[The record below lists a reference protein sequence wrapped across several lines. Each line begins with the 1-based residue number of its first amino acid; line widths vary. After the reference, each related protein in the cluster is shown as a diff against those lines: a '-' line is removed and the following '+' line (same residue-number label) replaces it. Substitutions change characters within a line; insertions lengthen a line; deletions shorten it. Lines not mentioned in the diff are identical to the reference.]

1 MRFKKKQMIY
11 IFSFVFM
18 CLSVPAFAKLVPT
31 YREIHSQLGVDAIV
45 IQVSDLSKLS
55 LALNDPDTLKKYGS
69 FSALQNSLPACQH
82 LVFAMNA
89 GMYHRDREP
98 VGLYIEANQQ
108 RTALNTQDGYG
119 NFFLQPN
126 GVLAWNDREAII
138 KSTSEFTKRAF
149 HTKYATQSGPMLV
162 INGNI
167 HSKFLTDSDS
177 LKIRNAVGVKDNQLY
192 FVITRNRVNFYALA
206 RLFKDELQIDNALY
220 LDGSI
225 SSLYWAA
232 QQRNDHITQLGP
244 LLAWIDPAQC
254 HFKNLH

>member
-18 CLSVPAFAKLVPT
+18 CLSFPAFAKLAPT
-31 YREIHSQLGVDAIV
+31 YREIHSQLGVNAIV

-138 KSTSEFTKRAF
+138 KTTSEFTKRAF

-232 QQRNDHITQLGP
+232 QQRNDRITQLGP

-254 HFKNLH
+254 DFKNLH

>member
-18 CLSVPAFAKLVPT
+18 CLSVPAFAKLAPT

-119 NFFLQPN
+119 NFFFN
-126 GVLAWNDREAII
+126 
-138 KSTSEFTKRAF
+138 
-149 HTKYATQSGPMLV
+149 PMVCWLGM
-162 INGNI
+162 IAKQLLKQ
-167 HSKFLTDSDS
+167 HPS
-177 LKIRNAVGVKDNQLY
+177 LRSVHFIQDM
-192 FVITRNRVNFYALA
+192 
-206 RLFKDELQIDNALY
+206 RLSRGLCL
-220 LDGSI
+220 
-225 SSLYWAA
+225 SSMETFIL
-232 QQRNDHITQLGP
+232 NS
-244 LLAWIDPAQC
+244 
-254 HFKNLH
+254 